1 MSEVINAKA
10 EELNNEQAMNSE
22 ENSNTGEK
30 GLEKAH
36 PVKDFFGKMGKGA
49 VRVVKSKPAKIIGGT
64 ILFGGAL
71 IAGAY
76 YYLSKT
82 EESRT
87 IGAEALPSIG
97 VGSEESVS
105 QSDAE

>member
-1 MSEVINAKA
+1 MEIIDAKA
-10 EELNNEQAMNSE
+10 EELNNEQAQNSE
-22 ENSNTGEK
+22 KDSNAGEK

-36 PVKDFFGKMGKGA
+36 PVKDFFGKLGRGV
-49 VRVVKSKPAKIIGGT
+49 VRVVTSKPAKIIGGT
-64 ILFGGAL
+64 LVFVGAAT
-71 IAGAY
+71 AGVC

-97 VGSEESVS
+97 VGSEESGS